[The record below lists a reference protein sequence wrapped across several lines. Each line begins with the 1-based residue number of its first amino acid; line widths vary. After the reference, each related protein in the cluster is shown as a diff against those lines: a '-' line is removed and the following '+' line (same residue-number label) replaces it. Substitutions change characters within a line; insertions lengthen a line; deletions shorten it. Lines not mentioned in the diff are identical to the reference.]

1 MPMPYILQVHSV
13 PAKFAKPKTPCICA
27 KNQTQRSQKQINPP
41 MCAEIINHRLYFIL
55 FPFLLLLLGFYNKF
69 PRYHWNTHS
78 FPLNLS
84 DSSRYCRFVHPDFT
98 IVPPA
103 ADCPPFAPCSPSPTC
118 SPSSPSS
125 SPSAARANTSAEVTN
140 TQFVYGGG
148 TYVGPLDED
157 DDEVIDEVSDPGVG
171 GGVDV

>member
-1 MPMPYILQVHSV
+1 MPMPYVLQFHSI
-13 PAKFAKPKTPCICA
+13 PAKFA
-27 KNQTQRSQKQINPP
+27 NQKLHAYVRKIKLKVPKQINPP
-41 MCAEIINHRLYFIL
+41 MCAENHKPSSLLYPL
-55 FPFLLLLLGFYNKF
+55 PVLLIPLGFYKL

-103 ADCPPFAPCSPSPTC
+103 ADCPPFAPCSPSPAC

-140 TQFVYGGG
+140 TQFEYGGG
-148 TYVGPLDED
+148 VYVGPLDED
-157 DDEVIDEVSDPGVG
+157 DEEVMDEASDPGVE
-171 GGVDV
+171 GGVDVR